1 MQVLP
6 STAEHVAP
14 RVGLTYDAK
23 RLNDPAYNVQIGS
36 GYLAELVSKFG
47 PSVALVASA
56 GFGFKL
62 LGLAGAAFA
71 HAIVPGVHKATVSTA
86 IRSMAKDM
94 GGRAEEARETRMR
107 DAGVWDVGL

>member
-1 MQVLP
+1 MSQTTIGRRRSG
-6 STAEHVAP
+6 STPFARLFRDHPREVGETYFEH
-14 RVGLTYDAK
+14 
-23 RLNDPAYNVQIGS
+23 
-36 GYLAELVSKFG
+36 LA
-47 PSVALVASA
+47 ASA

-62 LGLAGAAFA
+62 LRLAGAAFA

>member
-1 MQVLP
+1 MSQTTIDRRRSG
-6 STAEHVAP
+6 STLFDRLVRDHP
-14 RVGLTYDAK
+14 REVDETY
-23 RLNDPAYNVQIGS
+23 LQHM
-36 GYLAELVSKFG
+36 
-47 PSVALVASA
+47 VASA

-62 LGLAGAAFA
+62 LRLAGAAFA
-71 HAIVPGVHKATVSTA
+71 HALVPGVHKATVSTA